1 MTLSVPTKERELVD
15 FTRNLIEECR
25 VSAGTRQA
33 YYRTM
38 ALIAETGRVDNAK
51 SLINLL
57 YKHLER
63 TAAHL
68 YSAVEL
74 KFSVGFD
81 NPYPK
86 EYYERALQVG
96 TILRRQWAGTGLGTL
111 GVGTDIRFGKG
122 VFESLKYGAAV
133 LKQWGQEGFGGK
145 TDIYG
150 KLLLPW
156 QFGVYNEAETDLNR
170 QYAMVETTAM
180 TLTEIWRRIWNMPD
194 AAKLF
199 ARIRSH
205 ARKGA
210 DMGNGIDVS
219 AHWVLSAN
227 TIQTPV
233 DGGGSVMPGGMV
245 SVSGQPNYAMMGP
258 QVAAETAIVHELWVQ
273 DDKDYT
279 TILMID
285 PDIVISPLH
294 KKENALGVKG
304 LHPYTLIQPNEVT
317 NWIWGR
323 SELVDLVE
331 PQQLLSTWAED
342 GRRLFGLQVDKI
354 LAFIGETGI
363 TDEIYGQ
370 FRNAGYVNLPQGA
383 DVKDLTP
390 KFPPELM
397 AMLKFVIDTINTL
410 SGFPEIM
417 RGQGEPGVRAG
428 VHAGTL
434 LKTASPTLRDRALL
448 VERQC
453 AQAADLTLKI
463 REAKDPRTYWTN
475 GETEEAR
482 KETAF
487 KLTDM
492 PPDTSVEVDS
502 HSSSPI
508 FSDENMQLIFAAH
521 SKGMVQTD
529 YVLDTLNFPNAEAAK
544 VQNKEAAEKSSAMMQ
559 NLLANATPEFKE
571 KFALKQISG
580 GKG

>member
-1 MTLSVPTKERELVD
+1 MLVPTAERELID
-15 FTRNLIEECR
+15 FARNLVEECR
-25 VSAGTRQA
+25 VSAGTRTA
-33 YYRTM
+33 YYRTL
-38 ALIAETGRVDNAK
+38 ALIAETGRVDSAK

-86 EYYERALQVG
+86 QYYERAKQVG
-96 TILRRQWAGTGLGTL
+96 NSLRRQWTGTQVGT
-111 GVGTDIRFGKG
+111 GTDIRFGKG
-122 VFESLKYGAAV
+122 VFESLKYGAAL
-133 LKQWGQEGFGGK
+133 LKQWPQAEFGGK
-145 TDIYG
+145 TNIYG
-150 KLLLPW
+150 KIVLPW

-170 QYAMVETTAM
+170 QYAMVETTSM
-180 TLTEIWRRIWNMPD
+180 TLTEIWRRIYNMSD
-194 AAKLF
+194 ADKLF

-210 DMGNGIDVS
+210 DMNNGFDTS

-227 TIQTPV
+227 QIQTPI
-233 DGGGSVMPGGMV
+233 DGGGSVLPGGMV
-245 SVSGQPNYAMMGP
+245 SINGAPNYAMMGP
-258 QVAAETAIVHELWVQ
+258 QVAAETAVVHELWVQ

-279 TILMID
+279 TILMVD
-285 PDIVISPLH
+285 PDIVISPMH
-294 KKENALGVKG
+294 KKVNSLGVRG
-304 LHPYTLIQPNEVT
+304 LHPYTLIQANEVT

-354 LAFIGETGI
+354 LAFVGETGI
-363 TDEIYGQ
+363 TDELYGQ
-370 FRNAGYVNLPQGA
+370 FRNAGYINLPQGA

-448 VERQC
+448 VEQQC
-453 AQAADLTLKI
+453 AQAANITLKL
-463 REAKDPRTYWTN
+463 REAKDPTTYWTN
-475 GETEEAR
+475 GETEESR
-482 KETAF
+482 QQTAF
-487 KLTDM
+487 RFADM
-492 PPDTSVEVDS
+492 PADTAVEVDS

-521 SKGMVQTD
+521 AKGMVQTD
-529 YVLDTLNFPNAEAAK
+529 YVLDNLPFPNKEAAK
-544 VQNKEAAEKSSAMMQ
+544 VENKEAAEKQAVSFQQMMSS
-559 NLLANATPEFKE
+559 ATPEMKE
-571 KFALKQISG
+571 KVMLKQITG